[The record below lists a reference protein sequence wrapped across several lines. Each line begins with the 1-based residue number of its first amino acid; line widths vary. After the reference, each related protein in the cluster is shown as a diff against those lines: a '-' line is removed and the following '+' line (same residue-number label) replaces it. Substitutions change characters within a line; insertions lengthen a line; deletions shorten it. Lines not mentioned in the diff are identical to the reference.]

1 MKKIAKRQLFLLGCA
16 SLAAM
21 LLSLYDRYGIV
32 FTNSSQ
38 NLSAEQ
44 SQLQEQVLRENREKG
59 GSHSTGNLT
68 EETREMTEKETGT
81 AAKRTETAGQAEISD
96 PDICVLL
103 CSDNY
108 ASEYHD
114 RITITADVPF
124 QVSGQGTE
132 RHCQAGEQVELTMQS
147 DELLQ
152 GDLVFTLEEDG
163 VFQLPYLKRAAE
175 CPSYEGSLQVE
186 KREEGLI
193 LINTLP
199 LETYLCYV
207 VPSEM
212 PSSYPIEA
220 LKAQAVCARCYAML
234 QIENSR
240 CKEFGADL
248 DDSVSYQVYNNIGKT
263 EEAVRAVRQTAQM
276 VIKKEGQI
284 ENTLYYSTSCGLRME
299 EEASDEAVFCAAMSG
314 SRASDAECKESWYRW
329 NTLFS
334 TEALNAAAETSY
346 PGQIG
351 QVLSVN
357 VSKRLENG
365 RAEVLQVAG
374 TLGTVTIEGEYA
386 IRQFLR
392 PGYQDV
398 TLQDG
403 STAPSLGLLPSAFF
417 YITPQYQDGVLSGF
431 LLNGGGY
438 GHGDGMSQNGA
449 KHLAEEGWSCQEI
462 LKYYY
467 GDGVEI
473 VCDT

>member
-1 MKKIAKRQLFLLGCA
+1 MKRIVKRQLFLLGCA
-16 SLAAM
+16 SLAAI

-32 FTNSSQ
+32 FTNSNRS
-38 NLSAEQ
+38 LPAEQ
-44 SQLQEQVLRENREKG
+44 SKLQEQVLKENRKKG
-59 GSHSTGNLT
+59 GSHSSGNL
-68 EETREMTEKETGT
+68 
-81 AAKRTETAGQAEISD
+81 AEN
-96 PDICVLL
+96 PDIRVLL

-114 RITITADVPF
+114 RITITATVPF
-124 QVSGQGTE
+124 RMSGQGTE
-132 RHCQAGEQVELTMQS
+132 RQYQAGEQVELTMQS
-147 DELLQ
+147 DELLP
-152 GDLVFTLEEDG
+152 GDLVFTLEKEG
-163 VFQLPYLKRAAE
+163 VFQLPYLKRAIE
-175 CPSYEGSLQVE
+175 CPSYEGSLQVK
-186 KREEGLI
+186 KREEGLL

-234 QIENSR
+234 QMENSR
-240 CKEFGADL
+240 CAEFGADL

-263 EEAVRAVRQTAQM
+263 DAAVQAVQQTAQM
-276 VIKKEGQI
+276 VIKEEGQI

-299 EEASDEAVFCAAMSG
+299 EGASDEAVFCAAMSG
-314 SRASDAECKESWYRW
+314 SRASDAECEESWYRW
-329 NTLFS
+329 NTFFPS
-334 TEALNAAAETSY
+334 EALNAAAETFY

-351 QVLSVN
+351 QVLNLN
-357 VSKRLENG
+357 VLKRLANG
-365 RAEVLQVAG
+365 RAEILQVSG
-374 TLGTVTIEGEYA
+374 TLGTISIEGEYA

-398 TLQDG
+398 ILQDG
-403 STAPSLGLLPSAFF
+403 SAAPDLGLLPSAFF

-449 KHLAEEGWSCQEI
+449 KHLAGQGWSWQEI

-473 VCDT
+473 VCGT